1 MNNEANVEFGEY
13 ADKIRCSAAE
23 RDAAIN
29 FASFL
34 YQLWIK
40 SRKSEIIKVDKTN
53 YDNEE
58 PTDIN

>member
-1 MNNEANVEFGEY
+1 MEETNVEFGEY

-40 SRKSEIIKVDKTN
+40 SRKDEIIEEDKTFN
-53 YDNEE
+53 NSEE
-58 PTDIN
+58 LNNTN

>member
-1 MNNEANVEFGEY
+1 MEETNVEFGEY
-13 ADKIRCSAAE
+13 ADKIRCLVIE

-40 SRKSEIIKVDKTN
+40 SRKGEIIKVDKTI

-58 PTDIN
+58 PANIN